1 MNFKTTNKFT
11 SIKQNNWFYLS
22 WTPPGSAAA
31 NINGNTLHSLF
42 GFKFGATFR
51 SMSDK
56 QRAQKRCQLR
66 NLKCIIIDEM
76 SLVSADLFYNLDLKL
91 REITM
96 VERPMGGVSVF
107 MFGDLFQIR
116 PVKAKYVFEE
126 PTSMEHAVSQKLR
139 NLWNMFTVVNLEENH
154 RQGEDRSYAEL
165 LNRVRTGE
173 WTDKDIKMLETRV
186 RDEDGVK
193 PASEEEQSIFKTQKT
208 KTKEAEAVKPVPA
221 ASRVMKEMPKKV
233 VLKIEEKLGERLF
246 IGTTE
251 TESYLVKESGQKKM
265 VQGGTYTLLG
275 PTVVD
280 EDVLETNEKIPV
292 MKSKAKIERTTLPE
306 NKERLIKKI
315 EKMKAQ
321 TEEEEDK
328 REQIQEVEG
337 EKLVPT
343 GEEEQTLFK
352 AQQSKTQ
359 EAEAVK
365 LVPADKEG
373 GEEEKKKISGALHIY
388 GTNKKVNARNETKL
402 NEIHG
407 ELYSIKAANNA
418 RMIKNFK
425 PKVDNSGC
433 VKGTP
438 FQAVLKVKK
447 GAEVVCVHNICTVDG
462 LTNGARGV
470 LLGVEKKENKV
481 KRLIVRFHNKNHG
494 REAREKTPC
503 YKHPEG
509 TYIEPVTWQYF
520 LGSSTATVQQFPIKM
535 CAAITAHKIQGQT
548 VTKPNSLVVDINDTG
563 SGAGMVY
570 VMLSR
575 VCSSKQLIILNSIKT
590 EKITVSPLVQVENR
604 RMNLVSVNMNLTP
617 WNNRG
622 LTAVGVPVSRVSS
635 LNVRSLR
642 MHMEDVRSDH
652 VLLMSDVM
660 CLQETW
666 LEEGEEEQE
675 KYRLAGYE
683 SYFNS
688 RGKGKGI
695 VSYLKTSSFQH
706 NSKINEPHL
715 QISKLSASDMDVIN
729 IYRSQEA
736 KFSDVANHLRNLVDT
751 EKTTVVLGDLNYCS
765 MDTKNDL
772 SDYLAKEG
780 FQQLVTGATHVEG
793 NLLDHIHYLRPGH
806 GAAPV
811 VETFARYYSDHD
823 LVTVLLS

>member
-1 MNFKTTNKFT
+1 MDP
-11 SIKQNNWFYLS
+11 
-22 WTPPGSAAA
+22 PPGSAAA

-42 GFKFGATFR
+42 GFKFGADFR

-56 QRAQKRCQLR
+56 QRAEKRCQLR

-96 VERPMGGVSVF
+96 VEQPMGGVSVF

-126 PTSMEHAVSQKLR
+126 PTNREHAVSHKLR

-154 RQGEDRSYAEL
+154 RQGEDRNYADL

-173 WTDKDIKMLETRV
+173 WTDEDVKMLETRV

-193 PASEEEQSIFKTQKT
+193 PASEEEQSLFKAQKT
-208 KTKEAEAVKPVPA
+208 KTKGAEAVKPVPA
-221 ASRVMKEMPKKV
+221 ASKEIVMPKKV
-233 VLKIEEKLGERLF
+233 VVKIEEKVKEKTF

-251 TESYLVKESGQKKM
+251 TESYLVKETGQEKM

-280 EDVLETNEKIPV
+280 NDVLETNKKFPV
-292 MKSKAKIERTTLPE
+292 MKSKGKIERTTLPE
-306 NKERLIKKI
+306 DKERLIKKV
-315 EKMKAQ
+315 EKMKNQ
-321 TEEEEDK
+321 TEEEENK
-328 REQIQEVEG
+328 
-337 EKLVPT
+337 
-343 GEEEQTLFK
+343 
-352 AQQSKTQ
+352 

-365 LVPADKEG
+365 PVPADKEG

-407 ELYSIKAANNA
+407 ELYTIKAANNA

-425 PKVDNSGC
+425 PKVDNAGC

-470 LLGVEKKENKV
+470 LLGVEKKEDKV

-509 TYIEPVTWQYF
+509 TYIEPITWQYF

-548 VTKPNSLVVDINDTG
+548 VSKPNSLVVDINDTS

-575 VCSSKQLIILNSIKT
+575 VCSSKQLIILNSVKT
-590 EKITVSPLVQVENR
+590 EKITVSPLVLAENR
-604 RMNLVSVNMNLTP
+604 RMNQVSVNMNPSP

-622 LTAVGVPVSRVSS
+622 LTAVGVPVVRVSS

-675 KYRLAGYE
+675 KYRLAGDE

-695 VSYLKTSSFQH
+695 VSYLKTSTFQH
-706 NSKINEPHL
+706 NSNINEPHL
-715 QISKLSASDMDVIN
+715 QITKLSASDMDVIN
-729 IYRSQEA
+729 IYRSQGA
-736 KFSDVANHLRNLVDT
+736 KFSDVANHLKNLVDT

-765 MDTKNDL
+765 MDSKNDV
-772 SDYLAKEG
+772 SDYLAREG

-793 NLLDHIHYLRPGH
+793 NLLDHVHVLRPGH

-811 VETFARYYSDHD
+811 IETFARYYSDHD
-823 LVTVLLS
+823 LVTVLMS